1 MLSFKIRIFF
11 DCHAVK
17 LASKIFDTITFP
29 ILSYCSEVWSDHVAK
44 YDFQSWNKIAGE
56 KVHLRFCKLYLE
68 VNRKASNISSK
79 SKLARFPLQAPLL
92 KRILEYYIYLKENN
106 DNSIVQQPFIM
117 SKELGNS
124 GVKSYTTVGYDNEM
138 LLPVNSHFA
147 EDDLES
153 LTQNKIIKTAE
164 DFKTV

>member
-1 MLSFKIRIFF
+1 
-11 DCHAVK
+11 
-17 LASKIFDTITFP
+17 
-29 ILSYCSEVWSDHVAK
+29 
-44 YDFQSWNKIAGE
+44 
-56 KVHLRFCKLYLE
+56 
-68 VNRKASNISSK
+68 
-79 SKLARFPLQAPLL
+79 
-92 KRILEYYIYLKENN
+92 
-106 DNSIVQQPFIM
+106 M

-153 LTQNKIIKTAE
+153 LTQNKIIKTVE